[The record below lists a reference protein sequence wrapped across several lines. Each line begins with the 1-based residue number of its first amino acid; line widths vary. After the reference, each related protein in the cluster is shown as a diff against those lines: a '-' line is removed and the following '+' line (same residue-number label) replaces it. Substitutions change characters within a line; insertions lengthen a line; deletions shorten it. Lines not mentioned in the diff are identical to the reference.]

1 METKQSWER
10 TQRFSYISEETG
22 VLKMSDGYTL
32 EDLEILM
39 GSEIDWE
46 YLDEYCD
53 EDYAP
58 TYVKYATT
66 PSWALLS

>member
-1 METKQSWER
+1 METRKTWNK
-10 TQRFSYISEETG
+10 TQRKSWVYEETG

-53 EDYAP
+53 KDYAP
-58 TYVKYATT
+58 IYVKYATT
-66 PSWALLS
+66 PSWALS